1 MRAVNIISMVI
12 FATLVLPVIMAQSNC
27 EKCATQSDCS
37 YSSSASKNKVT
48 LHSFCGMSS
57 GTFYCCPTTVDGRSA
72 ECDTNNVRGCRYR
85 SDSSSSSSSSSSPSS
100 SAKPCRPCGTDCCS
114 SGETCKR
121 SSGSYSYCTSSSA
134 EAAATGFAIWLWIV
148 IVGGPV
154 LGIIGCILCCICCR
168 SKPEVIVVQQAPGMA
183 GYPGQPGGA
192 VMMPMAQQQYQAP
205 ATAVAQG
212 VAVAAPAQPQ
222 AQEPAVASVVPVEAK
237 ADV

>member
-1 MRAVNIISMVI
+1 MRAVYIICV
-12 FATLVLPVIMAQSNC
+12 LVCAALALPVIEAQNRCSN
-27 EKCATQSDCS
+27 
-37 YSSSASKNKVT
+37 
-48 LHSFCGMSS
+48 
-57 GTFYCCPTTVDGRSA
+57 
-72 ECDTNNVRGCRYR
+72 
-85 SDSSSSSSSSSSPSS
+85 
-100 SAKPCRPCGTDCCS
+100 PCGTECCT
-114 SGETCKR
+114 SGEVCEE
-121 SSGSYSYCTSSSA
+121 SPSGIYASCTNQA
-134 EAAATGFAIWLWIV
+134 DKDAAVGFAIWLWV
-148 IVGGPV
+148 LIVGGPV

>member
-168 SKPEVIVVQQAPGMA
+168 SKKEVVIMQQAPGMA
-183 GYPGQPGGA
+183 GYPMQPGGA
-192 VMMPMAQQQYQAP
+192 MMMPQQQYQQQQYQQA
-205 ATAVAQG
+205 A
-212 VAVAAPAQPQ
+212 AVAAPVQQPM
-222 AQEPAVASVVPVEAK
+222 AAAVQTAVPVAEK
-237 ADV
+237 AEV